1 MICSFASLSLPP
13 PIIPPSLA
21 VLLRPLTHFPFSSS
35 DFGAGSYTSQSSI
48 SQFFDWAV
56 AAGFVWEEFV
66 VPEEWE
72 GETEVKGLV
81 EEEERLREGWR
92 EGLSVRKRGGRVR
105 GFRMWWARN

>member
-1 MICSFASLSLPP
+1 
-13 PIIPPSLA
+13 
-21 VLLRPLTHFPFSSS
+21 
-35 DFGAGSYTSQSSI
+35 
-48 SQFFDWAV
+48 
-56 AAGFVWEEFV
+56 